1 MKIYRADDPSPR
13 LWVTKDIFADDD
25 AAAKRLAQKYY
36 DKLARELIEQK
47 EPELDD
53 PTLVNYGLYDGE
65 RLVCETI
72 PRRATMK
79 KSHVFG

>member
-1 MKIYRADDPSPR
+1 MKIYRPDDPARR

-36 DKLARELIEQK
+36 DKLALELVEQK
-47 EPELDD
+47 EPKLDD
-53 PTLVNYGLYDGE
+53 PALVNYGLYDGE